1 MSNIKK
7 LSKSLVMILI
17 VFIIIKIN
25 NADTQRITKLT
36 TTIKL
41 ITTIK
46 TTKKI
51 SSQAPSTQKASSE
64 PNTNPALTTQDYFN
78 ASSSVFPIISIFDIN
93 RDDVKNLAQ
102 LSLSKYAKLVSE
114 FAAYSYELVSIKSA
128 TYQQTV
134 GGYNWNIS
142 LIANKYDEEIFFEK
156 DICNFYIY
164 VTSFNF
170 SFLNSECIN
179 YDRDRNQQNSTLLDS
194 TQATII
200 EVLST
205 KEKPASLNTLISSTL
220 SPFVSLNTS
229 DPEVEGIA
237 RIAIRKYNAEYFA
250 STIYSFS
257 LFYINSASYEQ
268 VNNGTMW
275 NLDLTVIKNDEGT
288 FVEANNCKFLLFST
302 STATLKNST
311 CVLLIDFYFSMSIPI
326 DD

>member
-1 MSNIKK
+1 
-7 LSKSLVMILI
+7 
-17 VFIIIKIN
+17 
-25 NADTQRITKLT
+25 
-36 TTIKL
+36 
-41 ITTIK
+41 
-46 TTKKI
+46 
-51 SSQAPSTQKASSE
+51 
-64 PNTNPALTTQDYFN
+64 
-78 ASSSVFPIISIFDIN
+78 
-93 RDDVKNLAQ
+93 
-102 LSLSKYAKLVSE
+102 
-114 FAAYSYELVSIKSA
+114 
-128 TYQQTV
+128 
-134 GGYNWNIS
+134 
-142 LIANKYDEEIFFEK
+142 
-156 DICNFYIY
+156 
-164 VTSFNF
+164 
-170 SFLNSECIN
+170 
-179 YDRDRNQQNSTLLDS
+179 LLDS